1 MFGPKAPAVG
11 IDGLDARA
19 RQRLDRFAALF
30 DNVTETDLIRFAGPE
45 EPDGR
50 LRSAMATA
58 QAELRVQ
65 TRRDAVKAAVD
76 RFVHAAQQRYAE
88 HFSLPELF
96 GIGAIA
102 RQSAPE
108 RTRVF
113 QALERA
119 VVAVVLWDHLD
130 DESRSALAGPWGQQ
144 VEAAVAGNG
153 VSASG

>member
-1 MFGPKAPAVG
+1 VFRSKAPAAG
-11 IDGLDARA
+11 IDGLEARA

-45 EPDGR
+45 EPDAR

-58 QAELRVQ
+58 EAELRVQ
-65 TRRDAVKAAVD
+65 SRRDAVKAAVN

-88 HFSLPELF
+88 HFSMPELF
-96 GIGAIA
+96 GMGAIA
-102 RQSAPE
+102 RQSTPD
-108 RTRVF
+108 RIRVF

-130 DESRSALAGPWGQQ
+130 DETRTVLAGPWAEI
-144 VEAAVAGNG
+144 VDAAMG
-153 VSASG
+153 SA

>member
-1 MFGPKAPAVG
+1 VFRSKAPAIG
-11 IDGLDARA
+11 LDGLDARA

-30 DNVTETDLIRFAGPE
+30 DNVSETDLIRFAGPE
-45 EPDGR
+45 EPDVR
-50 LRSAMATA
+50 LRAAMTTA
-58 QAELRVQ
+58 QHELRTP

-102 RQSAPE
+102 RQSAPD
-108 RTRVF
+108 RIRVF

-130 DESRSALAGPWGQQ
+130 DETRAVLAGPWAEL
-144 VEAAVAGNG
+144 VDAAMGN
-153 VSASG
+153 A